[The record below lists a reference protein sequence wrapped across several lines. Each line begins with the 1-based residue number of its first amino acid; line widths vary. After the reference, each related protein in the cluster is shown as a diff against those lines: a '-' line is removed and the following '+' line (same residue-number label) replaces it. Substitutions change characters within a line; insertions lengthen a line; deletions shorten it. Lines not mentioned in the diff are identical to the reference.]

1 MQRAR
6 DILKSKTK
14 EVWSISPK
22 STVFEAL
29 KVMGEKEIGALM
41 VMDKKDKVVGIIT
54 ERDYARKVILKG
66 KNSRET
72 LVSEIMTPSG
82 KMYTVT
88 PDTLVED
95 CMVLI
100 TGKRIRHV
108 PVFDGGQYIGLIS
121 IGDVVKSTISQKDM
135 LIEHLSNYI
144 GGKY

>member
-1 MQRAR
+1 
-6 DILKSKTK
+6 
-14 EVWSISPK
+14 
-22 STVFEAL
+22 
-29 KVMGEKEIGALM
+29 M

-108 PVFDGGQYIGLIS
+108 PVFDGDQYVGLIS